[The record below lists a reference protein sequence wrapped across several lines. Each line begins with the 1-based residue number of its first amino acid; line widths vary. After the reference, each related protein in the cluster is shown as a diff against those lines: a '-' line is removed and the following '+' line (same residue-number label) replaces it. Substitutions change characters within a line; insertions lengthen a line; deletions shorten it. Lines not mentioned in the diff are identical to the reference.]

1 MTRGGAYTST
11 NVVDLAI
18 STRLGL
24 SNLDSALGFRV
35 AAKTGIFNSR
45 IALVDVIDR
54 SNSNH
59 ATGFGRVDYLYKISK
74 FLITN
79 AQYVD
84 FLNSVAT
91 TDTNSLFYSSMQSQ
105 PIGGILR
112 FGSSGSY
119 SYVYKPDMA
128 NRPVNYVSWHSAAR
142 YCNWLHNNTP
152 TGSQDSSTTEDGAYT
167 LSGSTLVDRNTN
179 SNYFLP
185 SEDEW
190 VKAAYYNGTDYTTYA
205 TQSNDAPTAVSVGS
219 DGDGVF

>member
-1 MTRGGAYTST
+1 M
-11 NVVDLAI
+11 
-18 STRLGL
+18 
-24 SNLDSALGFRV
+24 
-35 AAKTGIFNSR
+35 
-45 IALVDVIDR
+45 DVIDR

-59 ATGFGRVDYLYKISK
+59 ATGCGRVDYLYKISK

-84 FLNSVAT
+84 FLNSVAN
-91 TDTNSLFYSSMQSQ
+91 TDTNSLFNTNMESQS
-105 PIGGILR
+105 IGGILR

-128 NRPVNYVSWHSAAR
+128 NRPVNYVGWHSAAR
-142 YCNWLHNNTP
+142 YCNWLLNNTP

-205 TQSNDAPTAVSVGS
+205 TQSNDAPTSVSVGS